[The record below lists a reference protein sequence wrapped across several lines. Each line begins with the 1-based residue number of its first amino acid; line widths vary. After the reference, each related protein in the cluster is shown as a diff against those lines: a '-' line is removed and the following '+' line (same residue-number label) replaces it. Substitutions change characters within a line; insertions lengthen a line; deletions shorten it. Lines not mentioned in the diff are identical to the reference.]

1 MRRKFDKRAAGLTYT
16 PCPLCHRDMV
26 LLGGIGFVC
35 ACGVSIL
42 MTRFEE
48 LKDDPEKLKKICK
61 RNLEINSMIHRKPK
75 KKRKRR
81 RRNRN

>member
-1 MRRKFDKRAAGLTYT
+1 MRRELVRRDRSLTFS

-26 LLGGIGFVC
+26 LIGGVGFTC

-42 MTRFEE
+42 LTDFSR
-48 LKDDPEKLKKICK
+48 LKDDPEELKKICK
-61 RNLEINSMIHRKPK
+61 RNLEINGMIHRPPK